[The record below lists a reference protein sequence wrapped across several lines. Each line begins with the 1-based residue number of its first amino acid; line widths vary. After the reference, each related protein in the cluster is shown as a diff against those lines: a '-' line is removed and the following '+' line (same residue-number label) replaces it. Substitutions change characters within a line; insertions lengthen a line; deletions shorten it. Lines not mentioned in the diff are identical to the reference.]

1 MRFRSRGGRG
11 DRFDPD
17 ANDADR
23 MPIEQVLARIVTLN
37 RGLRDFWASADDWSP
52 NEPAG
57 ALRSRLDWQ
66 VSLSETLRMWFPGE
80 KSELTDGQLILA
92 WANLGSLIEGTMR
105 LFLAVSYADPT
116 QDIGSFRE
124 RSVRLT
130 DPDLNLERLRSY
142 FLTHELWASEWDV
155 YVQKVQARRNAIHA
169 FHARDL
175 GNAREF
181 EHAVRGYLKLVRE
194 VNCELP
200 YPDGR
205 FMPQEHDP
213 RSS

>member
-1 MRFRSRGGRG
+1 
-11 DRFDPD
+11 
-17 ANDADR
+17 

-116 QDIGSFRE
+116 TDLGTFRE

-130 DPDLNLERLRSY
+130 DPDLNLERLRHH
-142 FLTHELWASEWDV
+142 FLTHELWATEWDV
-155 YVQKVQARRNAIHA
+155 FVQKVQARRNAIHA

-181 EHAVRGYLKLVRE
+181 EQAVRGYLKLVRE
-194 VNCELP
+194 INCELP

-205 FMPQEHDP
+205 FMPQERDP
-213 RSS
+213 RFS